1 MIVFKPHSF
10 IDVITNSSTELFV
23 GDQAK
28 GIEFVKEAL
37 VELLRQDDEKRN
49 STHPTKFESV
59 FGSVRVLT
67 ESDVMEFIDQIV
79 GYKDGYDPFFTKV
92 ESYPPHPEYNFRDT
106 IDQRREKWA
115 QHDADVDAWKE
126 RNRAQLM
133 RNCVGSI
140 VIEGA
145 SDNSIPYDLFDSIEN
160 LFDVAQRYHLG

>member
-10 IDVITNSSTELFV
+10 IDVITNSSTELFA
-23 GDQAK
+23 GDQSK
-28 GIEFVKEAL
+28 GVEFVREAL
-37 VELLRQDDEKRN
+37 VELLRQADEKWN
-49 STHPTKFESV
+49 CTHPTKFESV

-67 ESDVMEFIDQIV
+67 ESDVMEFVDQIV
-79 GYKDGYDPFFTKV
+79 GFADGYDPFFAKV
-92 ESYPPHPEYNFRDT
+92 ESYPSHPDYDFRDST
-106 IDQRREKWA
+106 EQRREKWA

-133 RNCVGSI
+133 QNCVGSI

-145 SDNSIPYDLFDSIEN
+145 SDNSIPYDLFDSIEK